1 MEILKEKI
9 CIGKIRRF
17 SVCSFAIYSQQF
29 TDQKNKVRGQKYC
42 YDALISIT
50 FVLCQ
55 LGIIGCFFYSLPSW
69 HFFKASK
76 QIKLQW
82 KSENVK
88 GASGVLYQILTV
100 RKQDKRRS
108 HKELMMAFTLQH
120 TGVTMLLSHHF
131 VVLLNFSNI
140 TFLGTVHSLKFFGLV
155 TYFSFYIQL
164 FTQAA
169 KITCELSRK

>member
-69 HFFKASK
+69 HFLRQANKSNCSEKVKMSK
-76 QIKLQW
+76 EPVE
-82 KSENVK
+82 S
-88 GASGVLYQILTV
+88 ST
-100 RKQDKRRS
+100 
-108 HKELMMAFTLQH
+108 
-120 TGVTMLLSHHF
+120 
-131 VVLLNFSNI
+131 
-140 TFLGTVHSLKFFGLV
+140 KF
-155 TYFSFYIQL
+155 
-164 FTQAA
+164 
-169 KITCELSRK
+169 